1 MKFTK
6 HDTVRWHDTDCNRC
20 VRPTKILTY
29 MQETAGEHL
38 KTLLMSMDEMRDRL
52 GLAFLLSNISI
63 SMYEPLYADDEIDIQ
78 TWVCDSKGLSYNR
91 CFSIFKEGRVVAEA
105 SSVWGLLD
113 LNAHRLLRAEESPFE
128 AEAEPSVMLKLPR
141 RLRVPKLE
149 EMELVGTRPIVYS
162 DIDYN
167 GHMNNTHY
175 PDLFCD
181 FTPDI
186 CKSSIRGMMLSF
198 VHEGKY
204 GHVLKV
210 YRAKTEGGYLFRTVD
225 EDGVTCTEALVMT
238 DVNGEEH
245 ATKDA

>member
-6 HDTVRWHDTDCNRC
+6 HYTVRWHDTDCNRC
-20 VRPTKILTY
+20 VSPTKILTY

-38 KTLLMSMDEMRDRL
+38 KTLLMSMDDLRDRL
-52 GLAFLLSNISI
+52 GLAFLLSSISI
-63 SMYEPLYADDEIDIQ
+63 SSYEPLYADDEIDVQ

-91 CFSIFKEGRVVAEA
+91 CFCILKDGRCVAEA

-113 LNAHRLLRAEESPFE
+113 LRSHRLLRANESPFE
-128 AEAEPSVMLKLPR
+128 AEAEEPVSPALSR
-141 RLRVPKLE
+141 RLRVPKIE
-149 EMELVGTRPIVYS
+149 EMDLIGERAIVYS

-186 CKSSIRGMMLSF
+186 CNVRVNGMMLSF
-198 VHEGKY
+198 LHEGKF

-210 YRAKTEGGYLFRTVD
+210 YRAKTDAGYLFRTVD
-225 EDGVTCTEALVMT
+225 EDGITCTEALVVTVQKDT
-238 DVNGEEH
+238 DF
-245 ATKDA
+245 AK